1 MIKAILMDFNGVII
15 DDEPVQMKAYQKV
28 LAAENITLTEEQYYS
43 CLGMDD
49 RTFVRAAFER
59 AGMPL
64 EEERLARL
72 VEGKSLV
79 WRELISDGVPLFP
92 DSVSFI
98 GKMSRKFKMG
108 IVSMAR
114 GANIEYALTRSGL
127 RNNFSFIVSA
137 EMVTRHKP
145 DPECFLLGLS
155 EMRKL
160 MPDALLKPG
169 ECLVVEDAPP
179 GVVAGNNAGMKTL
192 AVLNTVDEAAMRSA
206 RASAVAKSLAD
217 WSPESLE
224 RVFNH

>member
-15 DDEPVQMKAYQKV
+15 NDEPVQMKAYQKV

-92 DSVSFI
+92 DAVSFI

-192 AVLNTVDEAAMRSA
+192 AVLNTVDERAMRSA

>member
-1 MIKAILMDFNGVII
+1 MDFNGVII

-92 DSVSFI
+92 DAVSFI

-127 RNNFSFIVSA
+127 RNNFSVIVSA

-145 DPECFLLGLS
+145 NPECFLLGLS
-155 EMRKL
+155 EMCKL

-192 AVLNTVDEAAMRSA
+192 AVLNTVDERAMRAA